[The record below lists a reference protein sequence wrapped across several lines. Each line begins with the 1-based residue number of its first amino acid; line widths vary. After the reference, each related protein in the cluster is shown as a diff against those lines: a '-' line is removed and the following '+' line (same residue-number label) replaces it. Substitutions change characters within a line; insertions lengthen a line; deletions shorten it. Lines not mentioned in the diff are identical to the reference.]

1 MEGSLWP
8 MLGMF
13 GDGKYRSQRPLAL
26 YASTESG
33 QTYPL
38 WSSSNLVADSPNT
51 MLPVQA
57 AWGGNKLKSP
67 HSSMSVARV
76 AGTIFPP
83 SPFLSF

>member
-57 AWGGNKLKSP
+57 TLATDMDECGDFNL
-67 HSSMSVARV
+67 
-76 AGTIFPP
+76 FPP
-83 SPFLSF
+83 QAA